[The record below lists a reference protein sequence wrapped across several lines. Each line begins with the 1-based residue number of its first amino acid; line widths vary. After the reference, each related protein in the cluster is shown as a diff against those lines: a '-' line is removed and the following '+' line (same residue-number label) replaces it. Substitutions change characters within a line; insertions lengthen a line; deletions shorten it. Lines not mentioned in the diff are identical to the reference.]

1 MEKLGAIELEIDDIS
16 KAGLK
21 RIVKSLMSGE
31 CKEAAREAAS
41 DEAEAESEDRAN
53 LKEEKTGKS
62 PAPKVTSEDIPK
74 DIRDAV
80 GKDDEEEEEDAEKKD

>member
-1 MEKLGAIELEIDDIS
+1 MEKLGAKVEIDDIS

-31 CKEAAREAAS
+31 CKAAAREAAS
-41 DEAEAESEDRAN
+41 EEAEAESEDRAN

-80 GKDDEEEEEDAEKKD
+80 GKDEDEDEDEDKKD

>member
-1 MEKLGAIELEIDDIS
+1 MT
-16 KAGLK
+16 GLD
-21 RIVKSLMSGE
+21 RLRR
-31 CKEAAREAAS
+31 EAAREAAA

-80 GKDDEEEEEDAEKKD
+80 GKDDEDEDEEENKKD

>member
-31 CKEAAREAAS
+31 CKAAAREAAS
-41 DEAEAESEDRAN
+41 EEAEAESEDRAN

-80 GKDDEEEEEDAEKKD
+80 GKDEDEDEDEDKKD